1 MESYDRSTCSA
12 RLLADGVKCGRPA
25 GAGVGG
31 FNGWCEEH
39 FKKVALKV
47 ARYLGS
53 QARDVTTKLVIAKLI
68 KVALEHFPHII
79 MNRSGEPG
87 SVPEE
92 MVRLARLNGEGNTL
106 AIWLH
111 GPKDTDRFI
120 REAEMWWKAIP
131 AQARA
136 AAQAWAESDT
146 GA

>member
-1 MESYDRSTCSA
+1 MGLLKDVDKQEKLTKVFFFECYRDHRNLHSFPTRRSSDLTFM
-12 RLLADGVKCGRPA
+12 KCGRPA

-111 GPKDTDRFI
+111 GPK
-120 REAEMWWKAIP
+120 
-131 AQARA
+131 
-136 AAQAWAESDT
+136 
-146 GA
+146 